1 MSMCVYIYNEI
12 LLSQKKDEL
21 SPFAATWMDLEGIML
36 SNALK
41 DMKDK
46 YSDSISR
53 WNLNDAT
60 NQRI

>member
-1 MSMCVYIYNEI
+1 MCVYIYNEI
-12 LLSQKKDEL
+12 LLSHKKDEL

>member
-12 LLSQKKDEL
+12 LLNHKKDEL
-21 SPFAATWMDLEGIML
+21 SPFATMWMDLEGTML

-46 YSDSISR
+46 YSDSTSR
-53 WNLNDAT
+53 WNLNDAE